1 MGTLLGVHSWPS
13 KRLPCANP
21 GALLRICV
29 EANGTAVATEEGTR
43 VAALAEL
50 VFTTFVEGY
59 VRMATCVAFAR
70 VSFSPLHTDAGVW
83 LHAAALGAP
92 VPSGSVAARGRARGA
107 GAYNAC
113 SCPTST
119 GRQRGLAGLRAALG
133 RVSLLA
139 RHGPVALRDGVY
151 GVLLARPGAGRVA
164 GRSAGVCGEGPAVR
178 VRMLR
183 RRRPNPARCTRVVRC
198 CGACTHTRDMRGQ
211 VHVHE
216 RACML
221 KHTHQHEAHK

>member
-1 MGTLLGVHSWPS
+1 MPS
-13 KRLPCANP
+13 
-21 GALLRICV
+21 
-29 EANGTAVATEEGTR
+29 
-43 VAALAEL
+43 
-50 VFTTFVEGY
+50 
-59 VRMATCVAFAR
+59 
-70 VSFSPLHTDAGVW
+70 SFSPRSSRGTCAWPPASLSRGSPSRHCTRTRACGCTRPRSGRLSRAGVW

-92 VPSGSVAARGRARGA
+92 AAC
-107 GAYNAC
+107 NAC